1 LLSFVTGAED
11 RMAGIPLRGTPIP
24 CAITSL
30 LVHPPLG
37 GIPDNLEHAAIL
49 HRFDLGFGRSCPH
62 ALLRILC
69 DDAPDHPRT
78 RAPEPE

>member
-49 HRFDLGFGRSCPH
+49 HP
-62 ALLRILC
+62 LLRILC